1 MPFLKLLSLSVLALV
16 LVIPEADARRMSG
29 GRSIGKQR
37 EAVTQPAPTQAPS
50 AAPAPVAPNATPATA
65 GSRWL
70 GPVAG
75 LLAGFGLGALFMNG
89 GLGAVLGGIATIL
102 LLGLALVFAAKLA
115 MRYGGG
121 GGAAAPAG
129 RPQPV
134 NFEGNATPTPVP
146 ASPAAPVAGRNW
158 FQPGAAAAAPAA
170 QAFPPDFDA
179 AAFARHAKLNF
190 TRLQQAY
197 DEADVSALRDVM
209 SDEMYREIESE
220 LAKSAPGAAR
230 TEVVNLDA
238 QVLAVVIE
246 GNHYVASVRFSGLLR
261 EGAGA
266 AEPFTETWHLEK
278 PRLGG
283 GGWLLAGIQQ
293 D

>member
-1 MPFLKLLSLSVLALV
+1 MQTLKYLSLAALALALV
-16 LVIPEADARRMSG
+16 VPEADAKRLGG

-50 AAPAPVAPNATPATA
+50 AAPAPVSPNATPATA
-65 GSRWL
+65 GNRWL

-89 GLGAVLGGIATIL
+89 GLGAVLGGLATIA

-115 MRYGGG
+115 MRYGGRTP
-121 GGAAAPAG
+121 APAG
-129 RPQPV
+129 RPQPM
-134 NFEGNATPTPVP
+134 NFGGGDAPTPEPVRP
-146 ASPAAPVAGRNW
+146 SAPVAGRNW
-158 FQPGAAAAAPAA
+158 FQPGTAAAAPAA

-179 AAFARHAKLNF
+179 AAFTRHAKLNF

-209 SDEMYREIESE
+209 SDAMYREIEAD
-220 LAKSAPGAAR
+220 LAKSPPGAAR

-238 QVLAVVIE
+238 QVIAVVIE
-246 GNHYVASVRFSGLLR
+246 GNHYVASVRFSGVLR

-266 AEPFTETWHLEK
+266 PEPFAETWHLEK

>member
-1 MPFLKLLSLSVLALV
+1 MPFLKLLSLSALALI
-16 LVIPEADARRMSG
+16 LVIPEADARRLSG
-29 GRSIGKQR
+29 GRSFGKQR

-50 AAPAPVAPNATPATA
+50 AAPAPVAPNATPASA

-89 GLGAVLGGIATIL
+89 GLGAVLGGLATVV

-121 GGAAAPAG
+121 APAPAG

-134 NFEGNATPTPVP
+134 RFGSDATPTPPP
-146 ASPAAPVAGRNW
+146 ASPVAGKSW
-158 FQPGAAAAAPAA
+158 FQPGTAAAPGA
-170 QAFPPDFDA
+170 QPFPPDFDA
-179 AAFARHAKLNF
+179 AAFTRHAKLNF

-197 DEADVSALRDVM
+197 DEADVSALREVM
-209 SDEMYREIESE
+209 SDEMYREIEAD

-246 GNHYVASVRFSGLLR
+246 GNHYVASVRFSGQLR

>member
-1 MPFLKLLSLSVLALV
+1 MQALKLLSLAALALALV
-16 LVIPEADARRMSG
+16 VPEADAKRMSG

-37 EAVTQPAPTQAPS
+37 EAVSQPAPTQSPSVAPAVTPN
-50 AAPAPVAPNATPATA
+50 AAPASA

-89 GLGAVLGGIATIL
+89 GLGAVFGGLATIV
-102 LLGLALVFAAKLA
+102 LLGLALVVAAKLA
-115 MRYGGG
+115 LRFSGR
-121 GGAAAPAG
+121 AAPAG
-129 RPQPV
+129 QAPPM
-134 NFEGNATPTPVP
+134 NFGGSATPEPAA
-146 ASPAAPVAGRNW
+146 ASPASDKPW
-158 FQPGAAAAAPAA
+158 FQPAAAGTASAP
-170 QAFPPDFDA
+170 QAPQTFPADFDA
-179 AAFARHAKLNF
+179 AAFTRHAKLNF

-197 DEADVSALRDVM
+197 DDADVSALREVL
-209 SDEMYREIESE
+209 SDEVYREIEAE
-220 LAKSAPGAAR
+220 LSRSAPGAAR

-246 GNHYVASVRFSGLLR
+246 GNHYVASVRFSGQLR
-261 EGAGA
+261 EGTGVP
-266 AEPFTETWHLEK
+266 EPFRETWHLEK

-283 GGWLLAGIQQ
+283 GGWLVSGIQQ